1 MLKRGYLIL
10 IIGAA
15 LVTIGIIITAAYGMG
30 IASVILSESVILTD
44 VLVDP
49 SESLNHTLSIT
60 NIERPVAILLYVEP
74 ATTNNGI
81 NTNSPTVEQK
91 VIDPRGF
98 TINRNQFGGE
108 AQSELLTS
116 FEPESDGIY
125 TLFIHNPG
133 TEQIRVGGLFGYLPI
148 TENNGEV
155 SLAPVTGLLAGAIL
169 FIIGIITLIAGTI
182 TVILDRRRDKKKQSL
197 GFSSH

>member
-15 LVTIGIIITAAYGMG
+15 LVVIGITMTAAYGIA
-30 IASVILSESVILTD
+30 IASVILSESVIITD

-49 SESLNHTLSIT
+49 AESLNHTLSVT
-60 NIERPVAILLYVEP
+60 NIERPAIAILLHAEP
-74 ATTNNGI
+74 VTNDGSNA
-81 NTNSPTVEQK
+81 NSPTVEQK
-91 VIDPRGF
+91 VIDPHGF

-108 AQSELLTS
+108 GQSELFTS
-116 FEPESDGIY
+116 FEPETEGIY
-125 TLFIHNPG
+125 TLSIYNPG
-133 TEQIRVGGLFGYLPI
+133 TEQVRIGGLFGYLPI

-169 FIIGIITLIAGTI
+169 VIVGIITLIAGTVI
-182 TVILDRRRDKKKQSL
+182 VILDRMKDKKRQF
-197 GFSSH
+197 GFE

>member
-15 LVTIGIIITAAYGMG
+15 LVAIGIIITTAYGMS
-30 IASVILSESVILTD
+30 IASVILSESIIMTG

-49 SESLNHTLSIT
+49 AESLNHTLSIT
-60 NIERPVAILLYVEP
+60 NIERPVSILLHVEP
-74 ATTNNGI
+74 APNNGI

-108 AQSELLTS
+108 AQSELFTS
-116 FEPESDGIY
+116 FEPETDGIY
-125 TLFIHNPG
+125 TLFIYNPG
-133 TEQIRVGGLFGYLPI
+133 TEQIRIEGLFGYLPI

-169 FIIGIITLIAGTI
+169 VIIGIITLIAGTV
-182 TVILDRRRDKKKQSL
+182 TVILDRRRDNKRQSL
-197 GFSSH
+197 GLSSQ